1 MLLCLPLT
9 EAAGQ
14 QFWEPTGEFPGGP
27 KTGIA
32 VTGDSI
38 LFAGLTDGI
47 IRSRDG
53 GNSFETVLGASGI
66 FSLYAT
72 ASGSVLAG
80 GTGKIYVTGD
90 GGDSWDSMAVN
101 SAFPVIQITENGQ
114 GALFAITGGYD
125 DEGYKGNGVF
135 YAPGPGHHWEQRNG
149 GLGSF
154 LGCEK
159 IAADK
164 NGRLYLAVHDHF
176 VTGNGGLFISGD
188 NGLKWEHVDVRIDG
202 RGQVEDR
209 LRIEFSTGLSVSPQD
224 SVYLSFQGLAG
235 NGMVRLNVRR
245 HTDDVGEAGHWTVC
259 SVTESEQWW
268 LDRTLHN
275 IYFSGNG
282 LWFSSSQGSL
292 NTGGTW
298 YTREGSGGWEQ
309 VNQNLEYY
317 PLSHRDAQYFAEDG
331 NGRIY
336 MVQHLGEKIFTH
348 TGQGGP
354 VTVPQRAVSGTM
366 VVYPNPAGS
375 GQPVYLA
382 GSLPRATRISLFDNT
397 GRKLADPELSEQPVR
412 FSSPAAP
419 GIYYIAVEGRDH
431 REVIRFIV
439 R

>member
-1 MLLCLPLT
+1 MLCLPLS

-14 QFWEPTGEFPGGP
+14 LFWEPTGEFPGGP

-32 VTGDSI
+32 VSGDSM
-38 LFAGLTDGI
+38 LFAGLTNGI

-53 GNSFETVLGASGI
+53 GNSFETILGASGI
-66 FSLYAT
+66 FSLHAT
-72 ASGSVLAG
+72 GSGDILAG
-80 GTGKIYVTGD
+80 GTGKIFFTSDMGN
-90 GGDSWDSMAVN
+90 SWDSLVVN
-101 SAFPVIQITENGQ
+101 SAFPVIQITETMQ

-125 DEGYKGNGVF
+125 DEGYKGDGVF
-135 YAPGPGHHWEQRNG
+135 YAPGPGHQWEQRNG

-159 IAADK
+159 IATDRK
-164 NGRLYLAVHDHF
+164 GRIYLAVHDHF
-176 VTGNGGLFISGD
+176 VTGNGGLFISED
-188 NGLKWEHVDVRIDG
+188 NGLKWEHVDVQIDG
-202 RGQVEDR
+202 RGQVEER
-209 LRIEFSTGLSVSPQD
+209 MKIEFSTGLSVSPED

-235 NGMVRLNVRR
+235 KGMVRLNVRR
-245 HTDDVGEAGHWTVC
+245 HIDDVGEAGHWTVC
-259 SVTESEQWW
+259 SVIESEQWW

-275 IYFSGNG
+275 IFFSGSG

-298 YTREGSGGWEQ
+298 HTSEGSGGWEQ

-354 VTVPQRAVSGTM
+354 VTVPRQHVPATM
-366 VVYPNPAGS
+366 MVYPNPAAG
-375 GQPVYLA
+375 GQSAYLT
-382 GSLPRATRISLFDNT
+382 GSLPQTARISLYDNS
-397 GRKLADPELSEQPVR
+397 GRKLADPDLSGAPVR

-419 GIYYIAVEGRDH
+419 GMYYIAVEGRNH